1 MWKSTTP
8 TKLQLCWTTTDA
20 VSFLSADKQVID
32 ISNSGSFLSPHSL
45 SWGCKCVY
53 PYGYIFIIT
62 HFYYHACYGHCFTM
76 SMLSFLYTLALYG
89 LMNSLFSQCYDLF
102 KLTLPPDYFNNQ
114 TSLSHNKTVKYSCIY
129 TRVIHICLPPA
140 CTTLPLCFTCKL
152 FIISVHPE
160 HKPVLFVNIHY
171 AVNNMLTAIQFR

>member
-20 VSFLSADKQVID
+20 ASFLSADKQVID

-45 SWGCKCVY
+45 SWGCKRVY

-62 HFYYHACYGHCFTM
+62 HTLLPLWTLLYNVNAQLPVHFGTLWPNELSVL
-76 SMLSFLYTLALYG
+76 SMLWPFQVDPATRLL
-89 LMNSLFSQCYDLF
+89 QH
-102 KLTLPPDYFNNQ
+102 NQ